1 MCSKDS
7 NVHLGELRRLICEG
21 VKRFIFGCTEISI
34 QTTASDLVQISPEDV
49 EKPGGE
55 SIQDN
60 INAKY
65 ANKVNGL
72 SLETLNCIA
81 NNVPGNTEDWALHMC
96 LRCIECL

>member
-1 MCSKDS
+1 MWES
-7 NVHLGELRRLICEG
+7 NG
-21 VKRFIFGCTEISI
+21 FILGCTEISV

-72 SLETLNCIA
+72 SLGTLNRIA
-81 NNVPGNTEDWALHMC
+81 NNVSGNTEYWALHMC
-96 LRCIECL
+96 LRRIECL